1 MNALHFYW
9 TYDIPPFKICFINGI
24 LHLHTGILNTKWMW
38 NMMYTHP
45 PTHQH
50 HYGLRLYSA
59 ARQQTAWQCESLW
72 RPSGPL
78 LEPCQGRER
87 ESAEGRETLHS
98 FSKKSYSFVHPLSF
112 RLSLSGAHWS
122 HKPHESSNALARLM
136 SAWLCFFSTIKFW
149 LSFRT
154 VMRDMNLNIRSSAH
168 TLVQYCRMR
177 LWEDFHICICSYIT
191 CLVCICIYFYYLFSF
206 IALIKKIS
214 FFLS

>member
-1 MNALHFYW
+1 MTVWITVTTIWASARAL
-9 TYDIPPFKICFINGI
+9 P
-24 LHLHTGILNTKWMW
+24 
-38 NMMYTHP
+38 
-45 PTHQH
+45 
-50 HYGLRLYSA
+50 
-59 ARQQTAWQCESLW
+59 RQW
-72 RPSGPL
+72 
-78 LEPCQGRER
+78 ER

-122 HKPHESSNALARLM
+122 HKPHESSSALARLM

-154 VMRDMNLNIRSSAH
+154 VMRDMNLNLRSSAH

-191 CLVCICIYFYYLFSF
+191 CLVWRKIFVYLLICIISF
-206 IALIKKIS
+206 IIFFYCFNLKKV
-214 FFLS
+214 FFLAYFKIYSIKSLFFYSLCLHLLM